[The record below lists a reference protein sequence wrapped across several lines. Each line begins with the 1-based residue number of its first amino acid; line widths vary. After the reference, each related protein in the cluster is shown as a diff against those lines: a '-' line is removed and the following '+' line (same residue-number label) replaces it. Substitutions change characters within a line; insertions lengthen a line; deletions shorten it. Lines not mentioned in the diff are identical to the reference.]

1 MYDRMEE
8 RDQLERINLSVKRD
22 DLIVRKG
29 VDVLVYFR

>member
-1 MYDRMEE
+1 MEE